1 MNYIA
6 ITLSLINVCLLF
18 VFLFKF
24 KSLFTTD
31 DIVEK
36 TKQKINQI
44 VGDVNQNAQRDIDL
58 INHCQRQ
65 MRTLLKES
73 EEKMQEFQQATNLL
87 RDMLAEIDRQ
97 GVNKNIQ
104 YTQKTN
110 TIYNNSLTNQ
120 YTNVKS
126 NVQNDFFSKSSDVY
140 TTKNDVYTRPLHK
153 PNIKSVENR
162 NEQPDLFSQQID
174 QKPNKK
180 VSNLNQKVEMLYNQG
195 YTVEQIASELS
206 CSVTEVQL
214 IIDMI

>member
-6 ITLSLINVCLLF
+6 ITLSLINICLLF

-73 EEKMQEFQQATNLL
+73 EEKMKEFQQATNLL

-104 YTQKTN
+104 YTQKN
-110 TIYNNSLTNQ
+110 NANYNNSLNNQ
-120 YTNVKS
+120 NVNVQN
-126 NVQNDFFSKSSDVY
+126 NVQNDFFSNSRDVY

-162 NEQPDLFSQQID
+162 NEQPDLFSQQIEP
-174 QKPNKK
+174 KSNKK

>member
-6 ITLSLINVCLLF
+6 ITLSLINICLLF

-58 INHCQRQ
+58 INHRQRQ

-104 YTQKTN
+104 YTQKN
-110 TIYNNSLTNQ
+110 NANYNNSLNNQ
-120 YTNVKS
+120 NVNVKN

>member
-6 ITLSLINVCLLF
+6 ITLSLINICLLF

-104 YTQKTN
+104 YTQKN
-110 TIYNNSLTNQ
+110 NANYNNSLNNQ
-120 YTNVKS
+120 NVNVKN

>member
-6 ITLSLINVCLLF
+6 ITLSLINICLLF

-110 TIYNNSLTNQ
+110 TTYNNSLNNQ
-120 YTNVKS
+120 NVNVQN
-126 NVQNDFFSKSSDVY
+126 NVQNDFFSNSRDVY
-140 TTKNDVYTRPLHK
+140 TTKNDVYTRPLRK
-153 PNIKSVENR
+153 PNIKSVENP
-162 NEQPDLFSQQID
+162 NEQPDLFSQQIEP
-174 QKPNKK
+174 KSNKK

>member
-6 ITLSLINVCLLF
+6 ITLSFINICLLF

-104 YTQKTN
+104 YTQKN
-110 TIYNNSLTNQ
+110 NANYNNSLNNQ
-120 YTNVKS
+120 NVNVQN
-126 NVQNDFFSKSSDVY
+126 NVQNDFFSNSRDVY

-162 NEQPDLFSQQID
+162 NEQPDLFSQQIEP
-174 QKPNKK
+174 KSNKK

>member
-6 ITLSLINVCLLF
+6 ITLSLINI
-18 VFLFKF
+18 FKF

-104 YTQKTN
+104 YTQKN
-110 TIYNNSLTNQ
+110 NANYNNSLNNQ
-120 YTNVKS
+120 NVNVQN
-126 NVQNDFFSKSSDVY
+126 NVQNDFFSNSRDVY

-162 NEQPDLFSQQID
+162 NEQPDLFSQQIEP
-174 QKPNKK
+174 KSNKK

>member
-6 ITLSLINVCLLF
+6 ITLSLINICLLF

-104 YTQKTN
+104 YTQKN
-110 TIYNNSLTNQ
+110 NANYNKKRKIWEFEAEIEQLPII
-120 YTNVKS
+120 
-126 NVQNDFFSKSSDVY
+126 D
-140 TTKNDVYTRPLHK
+140 
-153 PNIKSVENR
+153 NIKKDDKIRIGV
-162 NEQPDLFSQQID
+162 
-174 QKPNKK
+174 
-180 VSNLNQKVEMLYNQG
+180 
-195 YTVEQIASELS
+195 
-206 CSVTEVQL
+206 
-214 IIDMI
+214 

>member
-6 ITLSLINVCLLF
+6 ITLSLINICLLF

-104 YTQKTN
+104 YTQKN
-110 TIYNNSLTNQ
+110 NANYNNSLNNQ
-120 YTNVKS
+120 NVNVQN
-126 NVQNDFFSKSSDVY
+126 NVQNDFFSNSRDAY

-153 PNIKSVENR
+153 LNIKSVENR
-162 NEQPDLFSQQID
+162 NEQPDLFSQQIEP
-174 QKPNKK
+174 KSNKK